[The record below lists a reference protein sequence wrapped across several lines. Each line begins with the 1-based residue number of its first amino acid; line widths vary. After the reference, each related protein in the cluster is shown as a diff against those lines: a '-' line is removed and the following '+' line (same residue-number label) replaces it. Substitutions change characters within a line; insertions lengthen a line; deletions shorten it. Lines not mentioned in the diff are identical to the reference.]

1 MSCTQHTEA
10 LTGKTLLQI
19 CCLNPAASEPLST
32 SVVAEVTTSA
42 LDMKRS
48 KAKSRDDI
56 MALMHVIYSGDDALP
71 LQQDTQL

>member
-32 SVVAEVTTSA
+32 SVVAEVATSA
-42 LDMKRS
+42 LDMRS